1 MSTKS
6 SQRENVIKGKEILEE
21 LITLNLVL
29 VKGINPQ
36 FQETQWFLK
45 KIIIPLPD
53 KSYWR
58 FRISKARKIF
68 EETREKKMDYLKRN

>member
-29 VKGINPQ
+29 VKDINPQ
-36 FQETQWFLK
+36 FQETQ
-45 KIIIPLPD
+45 
-53 KSYWR
+53 
-58 FRISKARKIF
+58 
-68 EETREKKMDYLKRN
+68 

>member
-36 FQETQWFLK
+36 FQETQ
-45 KIIIPLPD
+45 
-53 KSYWR
+53 
-58 FRISKARKIF
+58 
-68 EETREKKMDYLKRN
+68 